1 MRLSLRTLLRR
12 NALRDALRQNSAPRR
27 AFKTG
32 RGASRT
38 ACDAERRTIVKVI
51 VPHAPASECV
61 A

>member
-1 MRLSLRTLLRR
+1 M
-12 NALRDALRQNSAPRR
+12 RDALRHNSALHR

-32 RGASRT
+32 RGASRA